1 MEKRKHR
8 AKGKINQRLSFQKFK
23 ELWNIKN
30 TGDNLI
36 SESPPVAVRDIFHR
50 FWPYVQSYRFWIILS
65 LLFIALQPMVQTAT
79 VWLIQV
85 FIDRVLIAEDFSPL
99 YWIVIAYLGLTLI
112 HGTLFFSGTY
122 LSNWVGQNFILNL
135 RKNLFEHLQGLSLSF
150 FEGRKL
156 GDIISRITSD
166 ISAIER
172 LIITGATSAVSYI
185 FQLVVF
191 TGMLFFMQW
200 KLALVSLIVVPL
212 FYVVT
217 RFFSRRIKLA
227 SRERTRREGAITS
240 ISEESFS
247 NISLMQAYNQ
257 QGSESRRFD
266 LQNQRSFTAKMLKVR
281 LKAAFTPVISL
292 IEMAGTLVVMIVGAL
307 LLVNNEMS
315 VGTLIAF
322 MTLLSKLYSPVR
334 GLSKLLN
341 TIYSASASAE
351 RVIEFMEE
359 KPLIKEVPYELDN
372 ALGRV
377 EFENV
382 YFSYPGKSKNILS
395 NVSFSIGPGE
405 SVALVGASGA
415 GKSTIVKLLMRFYDP
430 TAGRILLDGNV
441 LKGLKLDSLRKNVAV
456 LFQESLIIDGTIKE
470 NIAYGKPG
478 ATDEEIVRAAKSA
491 DAHGFIQEM
500 AMGYDTSV
508 GQKGRNLSGGQRQRL
523 AIARAMI
530 RNASVLILDEPTEGL
545 DANSEKRVMNP
556 MERLMS
562 DKATLIITHNLR
574 SAAASDRILYLADG
588 EVIESGTHEE
598 LLMRGGNYA
607 ELYEIQ
613 QGEKEHL
620 TAVPASRVTSIDK
633 GSSIP
638 KEELVKP

>member
-8 AKGKINQRLSFQKFK
+8 AKGKIKQRLPFQKFK
-23 ELWNIKN
+23 DLWNIKN

-36 SESPPVAVRDIFHR
+36 SESPPVPVRDVFRR
-50 FWPYVQSYRFWIILS
+50 FWPYVRSYRFWIVLC
-65 LLFIALQPMVQTAT
+65 LLLIALQPMVQSAT
-79 VWLIQV
+79 VWLMQV
-85 FIDRVLIAEDFSPL
+85 FIDRVLIAENFSPL
-99 YWIVIAYLGLTLI
+99 YWLILAYLGLTLLR
-112 HGTLFFSGTY
+112 GALYFSGTC

-135 RKNLFEHLQGLSLSF
+135 RKSLFEHLQGLSLSF

-166 ISAIER
+166 ISSIER

-191 TGMLFFMQW
+191 IGMLFFMQW

-217 RFFSRRIKLA
+217 RFFTSRIKKA
-227 SRERTRREGAITS
+227 SRERTRREGAITA

-247 NISLMQAYNQ
+247 NIALMQAYNQ
-257 QGSESRRFD
+257 QGAESDRFD
-266 LQNQRSFTAKMLKVR
+266 LQNQRSFKAKMLKVR

-292 IEMAGTLVVMIVGAL
+292 IETAGTLVVMIAGAW
-307 LLVNNEMS
+307 LLVNNEIT
-315 VGTLIAF
+315 VGALVAF
-322 MTLLSKLYSPVR
+322 IMLLSKLYSPVR
-334 GLSKLLN
+334 RLSKLLN

-359 KPLIKEVPYELDN
+359 KPLVKEAPYELDRPS
-372 ALGRV
+372 GHV

-382 YFSYPGKSKNILS
+382 SFSYPGKSKKILS
-395 NVSFSIGPGE
+395 NVSFSINPGE
-405 SVALVGASGA
+405 SVALVGSSGA

-430 TAGRILLDGNV
+430 TSGRILLDGNV
-441 LKGLKLDSLRKNVAV
+441 LKGLKLDSLRENVAV
-456 LFQESLIIDGTIKE
+456 LFQESLIFDGSVRE

-491 DAHGFIQEM
+491 DAHEFIQKM
-500 AMGYDTSV
+500 ANGYDTQV

-530 RNASVLILDEPTEGL
+530 RNASVLILDEPATGL
-545 DANSEKRVMNP
+545 DANSEKRIMNP
-556 MERLMS
+556 MERLME

-574 SAAASDRILYLADG
+574 SAQAADRILYLEDG

-598 LLMRGGNYA
+598 LLTRGGKYA
-607 ELYEIQ
+607 KLYEVQ
-613 QGEKEHL
+613 QGKKKHL
-620 TAVPASRVTSIDK
+620 TAVPMSGVASMDK
-633 GSSIP
+633 GIQ
-638 KEELVKP
+638 

>member
-8 AKGKINQRLSFQKFK
+8 AKGKIKQRLPFQKFK
-23 ELWNIKN
+23 DLWNIKN

-36 SESPPVAVRDIFHR
+36 SESPPVPVRDVFRR
-50 FWPYVQSYRFWIILS
+50 FWPYVRSYRFWIVLC
-65 LLFIALQPMVQTAT
+65 LLLIALQPMVQSAT
-79 VWLIQV
+79 VWLMQV
-85 FIDRVLIAEDFSPL
+85 FIDRVLIAENFSPL
-99 YWIVIAYLGLTLI
+99 YWLILAYLGLTLLR
-112 HGTLFFSGTY
+112 GALYFSGTC

-135 RKNLFEHLQGLSLSF
+135 RKSLFEHLQGLSLSF

-166 ISAIER
+166 ISSIER

-191 TGMLFFMQW
+191 IGMLFFMQW

-217 RFFSRRIKLA
+217 RFFTSRIKKA
-227 SRERTRREGAITS
+227 SRERTRREGAITA

-247 NISLMQAYNQ
+247 NIALMQAYIQ
-257 QGSESRRFD
+257 QGAESDRFD
-266 LQNQRSFTAKMLKVR
+266 LQNQRSFKAKMLKVR

-292 IEMAGTLVVMIVGAL
+292 IETAGTLVVMIAGAW
-307 LLVNNEMS
+307 LLVNNEIT
-315 VGTLIAF
+315 VGALVAF
-322 MTLLSKLYSPVR
+322 IMLLSKLYSPVR
-334 GLSKLLN
+334 RLSKLLN

-359 KPLIKEVPYELDN
+359 KPLVKEAPYELDRPS
-372 ALGRV
+372 GHV

-382 YFSYPGKSKNILS
+382 SFSYPGKSKKILS
-395 NVSFSIGPGE
+395 NVSFSINPGE
-405 SVALVGASGA
+405 SVALVGSSGA

-430 TAGRILLDGNV
+430 TSGRILLDGNV
-441 LKGLKLDSLRKNVAV
+441 LKGLKLDSLRENVAV
-456 LFQESLIIDGTIKE
+456 LFQESLIFDGSVRE

-491 DAHGFIQEM
+491 DAHEFIQKM
-500 AMGYDTSV
+500 ANGYDTQV

-530 RNASVLILDEPTEGL
+530 RNASVLILDEPATGL
-545 DANSEKRVMNP
+545 DANSEKRIMNP
-556 MERLMS
+556 MERLME

-574 SAAASDRILYLADG
+574 SAQAADRILYLEDG

-598 LLMRGGNYA
+598 LLTRGGKYA
-607 ELYEIQ
+607 KLYEVQ
-613 QGEKEHL
+613 QGKKKHL
-620 TAVPASRVTSIDK
+620 TAVPMSGVASMDK
-633 GSSIP
+633 GIQ
-638 KEELVKP
+638 